1 MKELAETMKPG
12 SSVLF
17 ALVRSAS
24 PDRVLEELKGTGG
37 KVLRSSLSHEDETRL
52 QTAISAA
59 KAA

>member
-1 MKELAETMKPG
+1 MKPG